1 MEGKRTTSQR
11 RKKMSLQKHG
21 LLPIPEATSRIAHR
35 AFPKGTLAMR
45 LRDAL
50 GPIYQESDFVHLF
63 AKRGRGAQ
71 DPRMLALVTVLQAL
85 EGLTDRQAAQ
95 AVAGRIDWKYALSL
109 SLEEQGFDFSILSDF
124 RARLIE
130 AGASEVL
137 LEPILR
143 VCREQGFLSAGGKQR
158 SDSTAVLAAV
168 RRLSSLESVGESM
181 RAALNALCQQDEEWV
196 LCVLDAGWLDRYVH
210 RFELARFP
218 KEESERK
225 RLREQVGADV
235 HRLLGCLDQPQT
247 PKGLSELPEI
257 SLLRQIFAQHYQMKG
272 ERVSWRDGPSCKN
285 AERIVSPYDQEARA
299 SRKREVDWLGYKVH
313 VSETCDQQ
321 PDRPHLVIG
330 VWTTVAT
337 QPDSTMLSPIL
348 QCLQERG
355 LAAQEHLVDAGYT
368 SASVVST
375 QQALGTQVLGP
386 LRASTSWQARQG
398 QGYACGDFQINWQ
411 EQRARCPQGQTS
423 MSWQEKVDQRGR
435 SSVVIRFATATCR
448 ACPVRPLCTQ
458 QPAAGRW
465 LTIQPQAQHDLL
477 SQQREAQSSASW
489 QQEYGRRAGIE
500 GTISQGVRTLGMR
513 RSRSP
518 GLACAHFQQVQVAA
532 ALNLLRLDS
541 FLLRRSQGLPARP
554 DPWQSPLARLK
565 KRVAS

>member
-1 MEGKRTTSQR
+1 
-11 RKKMSLQKHG
+11 
-21 LLPIPEATSRIAHR
+21 
-35 AFPKGTLAMR
+35 
-45 LRDAL
+45 
-50 GPIYQESDFVHLF
+50 
-63 AKRGRGAQ
+63 
-71 DPRMLALVTVLQAL
+71 
-85 EGLTDRQAAQ
+85 
-95 AVAGRIDWKYALSL
+95 
-109 SLEEQGFDFSILSDF
+109 
-124 RARLIE
+124 
-130 AGASEVL
+130 
-137 LEPILR
+137 
-143 VCREQGFLSAGGKQR
+143 
-158 SDSTAVLAAV
+158 
-168 RRLSSLESVGESM
+168 M